1 MKIYNKRGFFQGV
14 FYLCFAVLA
23 MILMIY
29 KGMNLRDWFLVVLG
43 VSLGIYYISRSLS
56 KNASMADRDELSEH
70 LRIKTKALAFSW
82 VRGIC
87 IGLWAFFAMLFS
99 HTKSDIHMALFIC
112 FGFMIIVMV
121 TAEAIIELVCNRKVE

>member
-70 LRIKTKALAFSW
+70 LRLKTKALAFSW

-87 IGLWAFFAMLFS
+87 IGLWAFCAMLFS

>member
-29 KGMNLRDWFLVVLG
+29 KGMNLRDWLLVVGG
-43 VSLGIYYISRSLS
+43 VALGIYHISRSIS

-70 LRIKTKALAFSW
+70 LRLKTKALAFSW

>member
-112 FGFMIIVMV
+112 FAFIIIVMV